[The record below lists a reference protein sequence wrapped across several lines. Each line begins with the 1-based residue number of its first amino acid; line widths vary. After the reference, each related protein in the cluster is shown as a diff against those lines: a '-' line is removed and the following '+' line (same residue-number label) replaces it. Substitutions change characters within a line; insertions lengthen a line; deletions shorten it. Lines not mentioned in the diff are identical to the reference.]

1 MQDFF
6 HKNGIIHQRTC
17 VETPQQNGIVERKHQ
32 HILNV
37 ARALR
42 FQASLPLE
50 FWNDC
55 VLTATYIINRI
66 PTPILHNRTP
76 YEAIFHTDPTYH
88 HLRVFGCLCFAT
100 TIGQGRKKFDSRARK
115 CAFLGYP
122 FGVKGYK
129 LVDLETHEIL
139 LSRDVIFHEQI
150 FPFKL
155 PVPEP
160 LLIHYFL
167 WPSLNHLILALLLL

>member
-6 HKNGIIHQRTC
+6 HTNGIIHQRTC

-42 FQASLPLE
+42 FQAGLPLE

-66 PTPILHNRTP
+66 PTPLIHNQTP
-76 YEAIFHTDPTYH
+76 YEAVFHTSPTYH

-129 LVDLETHEIL
+129 LIDLETHEIL
-139 LSRDVIFHEQI
+139 LSRDVVFHEQI

-155 PVPEP
+155 PIPNSCHSDTLPP
-160 LLIHYFL
+160 LTS
-167 WPSLNHLILALLLL
+167 P

>member
-1 MQDFF
+1 MLLELLDS
-6 HKNGIIHQRTC
+6 KLVYLLSSGM
-17 VETPQQNGIVERKHQ
+17 IVS
-32 HILNV
+32 
-37 ARALR
+37 
-42 FQASLPLE
+42 SLP
-50 FWNDC
+50 
-55 VLTATYIINRI
+55 
-66 PTPILHNRTP
+66 PILSTAFLPLYYTTEHLMK
-76 YEAIFHTDPTYH
+76 AIFHTHPTYH

-167 WPSLNHLILALLLL
+167 